1 MRLTFAFLMIAG
13 AAFGQ
18 SLLLDDFTTGHHTV
32 SRKPGSPPD
41 IHLAPLPPGSPAG
54 PARYTRFTVS
64 ALPDY
69 HQWSTLDISDGFLIM
84 DNGFGDIAGLG
95 LTYGFNLDG
104 TLSPLH
110 LNLSAYDRFRIH
122 FAGGGAFYSITV
134 FTADGRHFSTS
145 GHTPVQNGPP
155 FDFDIPFSA
164 FTNFDFHDVQA
175 IALGFETTAGPFGI
189 DKIEARF
196 GN

>member
-1 MRLTFAFLMIAG
+1 MRLIFAFLMIAG

-32 SRKPGSPPD
+32 SRTPGSPPD
-41 IHLAPLPPGSPAG
+41 IHLAPLPPGSPVG
-54 PARYTRFTVS
+54 PARYTRFSVS
-64 ALPDY
+64 AMPDY

-84 DNGFGDIAGLG
+84 DNGFGDIAGLN

-110 LNLSAYDRFRIH
+110 LNLSGYDRLRIH

-134 FTADGRHFSTS
+134 YIADGRHFSTS
-145 GHTPVQNGPP
+145 GHTPVQNGTP
-155 FDFDIPFSA
+155 FYSDIPFSP
-164 FTNFDFHDVQA
+164 FPPSDSPPLQP
-175 IALGFETTAGPFGI
+175 IPLQFEP
-189 DKIEARF
+189 
-196 GN
+196 